1 MGKTRGQ
8 IKADLQ
14 DNLADFNL
22 NFFSDDDLNTSVQ
35 DAYTDISIL
44 TQCIQENVTLN
55 WQSGLCYYAFTQAP
69 FNVSDYLGTIAIFN
83 NVTNLWLR
91 DDLSLKDFDHIR
103 RDWEM
108 WNGTPQFW
116 APSDPVNIAITPM
129 YTGGTGGSSL
139 GTFILY
145 YWGVAPTLASDAS
158 TFEIAT
164 DMQKL
169 LTNYATADLLEQA
182 QEFGKAE
189 EFWTQYYA
197 DIEIYA
203 DRVKRSTKS
212 DLLLRV

>member
-1 MGKTRGQ
+1 VGKTRGE
-8 IKADLQ
+8 IKADIQ
-14 DNLADFNL
+14 DNLSDLNL

-35 DAYTDISIL
+35 DAYTDVSIL
-44 TQCIQENVTLN
+44 TQCIQAQSTQN
-55 WQSGLCYYAFTQAP
+55 WVSGLVYYNFVSLG
-69 FNVSDYLGTIAIFN
+69 VSDYLGAIAIFN

-103 RDWEM
+103 RDWEK

-116 APSDPVNIAITPM
+116 APSDPLNIAIAAN
-129 YTGGTGGSSL
+129 YTGANLGS
-139 GTFILY
+139 FILY

-182 QEFGKAE
+182 QEFGKAA
-189 EFWTQYYA
+189 EFWTDYYTQI
-197 DIEIYA
+197 DTYA
-203 DRVKRSTKS
+203 DRVKRNTKS